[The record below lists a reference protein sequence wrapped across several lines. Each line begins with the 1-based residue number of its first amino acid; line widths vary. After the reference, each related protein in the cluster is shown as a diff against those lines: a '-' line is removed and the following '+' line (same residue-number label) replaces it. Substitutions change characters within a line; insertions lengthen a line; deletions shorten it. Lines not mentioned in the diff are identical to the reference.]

1 MNENITMTEE
11 TKKENIRMNESD
23 ILASLIAAA
32 SYKYDEEDAVEIKI
46 KRKGKDIISFKVRPL
61 SDEEYQDCKKSC
73 TTYKKNKQ
81 LGTKVAESVN
91 VAAYRSSVIY
101 TATVNKDREKI
112 WDNKAAWNKLG
123 IATGRD
129 LVDVVLKA
137 GEKDMILDKIEEIS
151 GFQPNVEETVKN

>member
-23 ILASLIAAA
+23 ILANLIAAA

-91 VAAYRSSVIY
+91 VAAYR
-101 TATVNKDREKI
+101 EKI